1 MSVQKVLVTG
11 PTSSLSSYLAKL
23 QTLQAK
29 HKFDLVLA
37 QDLFSTIADDDAD
50 LARLLKGDL
59 SVPVQVYAAVGAGK
73 LPKAVQEKVDQGEE
87 VCSNLSVLRYQ
98 SRPPDPRIRSASRNP
113 LWLFPLL
120 DRSRSHL
127 LLLRLRHLDPSLAR
141 PARRTCQLVPPPS
154 PRQSRRHP
162 PHPRRPLVPHPPLI
176 QTPQPPRGP
185 QARRGLQQGVGR
197 ACEGR
202 EGEVSLCQCPDRVL
216 GTGTVRMAPRRWCW
230 CWRGKIVLPCVE
242 PGCDGEQD
250 ERTGAYFLPFLSPLT
265 APQTLP
271 SQLALAQ
278 WFYAFSIT
286 PSAPGATP
294 VTSTRSPFHASAA
307 AATASLTATINSSN
321 GPRGLKRPAAL
332 AEEGINEMGVP
343 NYIFAGMGDQG
354 RKKGKGGPPPD
365 HYTCNICGQKGH
377 WIQECPEKEARDAER
392 AAQRANRGPRESAKP
407 ISPDE
412 CWFCLSNPKVTKHL
426 IASIGT
432 ETYLTLPKGQVC
444 STDQSPVPGGGHVL
458 LIPIAHYP
466 TLRSIP
472 ADLAPPV
479 LEEVELYKQAL
490 KKCYK
495 SFGAE
500 MIAFEVAR
508 AGGKGGHAHVQ
519 VMYGTGYIAHTS
531 VSPQICPIPASLAPE
546 AESTFAA
553 QFTKF
558 NLAFEEIADPVAFYT
573 SAQEDGKGADYFK
586 VDLPNGK
593 CFVHWIKQGVPFGL
607 QFGRDRTHHDFFFT
621 FRETV
626 ALLLHAP
633 ERGDWKRCAKS
644 DEEEKKDCQRFK
656 SAFKSFDPS
665 T

>member
-87 VCSNLSVLRYQ
+87 VCSNLSVLPKAGLLTLASGLRVATL
-98 SRPPDPRIRSASRNP
+98 SGSSPSSTDPDPISS
-113 LWLFPLL
+113 FSVSDISTLL
-120 DRSRSHL
+120 SHVQ
-127 LLLRLRHLDPSLAR
+127 PAAPANSSL
-141 PARRTCQLVPPPS
+141 PPPPVKAADILLTHVVPS
-154 PRQSRRHP
+154 SLTLLSSKPLNLPEDRKPEEVFSKELDEPAKAARAKYHFVSAPTVFWEREPFEWP
-162 PHPRRPLVPHPPLI
+162 P
-176 QTPQPPRGP
+176 
-185 QARRGLQQGVGR
+185 VGGAGAGEAKSFCR
-197 ACEGR
+197 AL
-202 EGEVSLCQCPDRVL
+202 SL
-216 GTGTVRMAPRRWCW
+216 GAMGNKT
-230 CWRGKIVLPCVE
+230 K
-242 PGCDGEQD
+242 
-250 ERTGAYFLPFLSPLT
+250 ER
-265 APQTLP
+265 
-271 SQLALAQ
+271 

-294 VTSTRSPFHASAA
+294 MTSTRSPFHASAA

-519 VMYGTGYIAHTS
+519 
-531 VSPQICPIPASLAPE
+531 ICPIPASLAPE

-607 QFGRDRTHHDFFFT
+607 QFGR
-621 FRETV
+621 ETV